1 MIEDTASSHDVI
13 IAGRKGVYHFERL
26 VLGSRKGT
34 NDYLA
39 AVFRW
44 SRGAVQ
50 LFWTTFWFPRY
61 KYVWPWA
68 VLVLHICPI
77 AAVTVYFH
85 MVILSVKASI

>member
-13 IAGRKGVYHFERL
+13 IEGRNGVYHFERL
-26 VLGSRKGT
+26 VLGARKGT

-50 LFWTTFWFPRY
+50 LFWTTFWYPRY
-61 KYVWPWA
+61 KYRWPW
-68 VLVLHICPI
+68 LVLIIH
-77 AAVTVYFH
+77 VV
-85 MVILSVKASI
+85 